1 MRGNVY
7 LSIPAAD
14 FNNPLPF
21 TFWDWTVTATDP
33 NDLEAEP
40 EVITIHPTWSE
51 LADKNKP
58 LYGEVVTVNVAEEEY
73 KLIELTASWLNG
85 EVSALLTLGAG
96 QPSYNYTL
104 MTQAEAQAFVAENAP
119 VSPLQ

>member
-21 TFWDWTVTATDP
+21 TFWDWTVTNVDP
-33 NDLEAEP
+33 DNLEAEP

-58 LYGEVVTVNVAEEEY
+58 LYGEVVTVNVGEEEY

-85 EVSALLTLGAG
+85 EISALLSLGEG
-96 QPSYNYTL
+96 QSAYNYTL
-104 MTQAEAQAFVAENAP
+104 MTNAEACSFIADNTP
-119 VSPLQ
+119 TLSY